1 MSQVLLEADQI
12 KMYFGGIKALDGV
25 SLSVGSQTIHTVIG
39 PNGSGK
45 STMFNV
51 LTGFYRATGG
61 HIAFCGKEI
70 TGSAPHRISEMGM
83 ARTFQTL
90 RLFPEMTVLENVIVG
105 MHSRIRETFWSA
117 ALHLPSAANEERV
130 AYEKAEQILE
140 MVGLSAKNRQPAKSL
155 AYGEGRLLE
164 IARAMA
170 SEPKVL
176 LLDEPAAGMNP
187 SETKQVMELIRKLCQ
202 RGLTI
207 VLVEHDMKVVISYS
221 DMVTVLDHGKKIA
234 EGAPKEIL
242 QNEAVITAYLGK
254 RREHHA

>member
-12 KMYFGGIKALDGV
+12 KMYFGGIRALDGV
-25 SLSVGSQTIHTVIG
+25 NLSVRHQTIHAVIG

-61 HIAFCGKEI
+61 RIAFCGKDI
-70 TGSAPHRISEMGM
+70 TGSTPHRISEMGM

-105 MHSRIRETFWSA
+105 MHNRIQESFWSA
-117 ALHLPSAANEERV
+117 ALHIPSTVRNERI
-130 AYEKAEQILE
+130 ARDKAEQILE
-140 MVGLSAKNRQPAKSL
+140 LVGLSDKSLQPAKSL

-164 IARAMA
+164 IARALA
-170 SEPKVL
+170 SEPKIL

-187 SETKQVMELIRKLCQ
+187 FETKQVMELIRQLCQ
-202 RGLTI
+202 HGMTI

-221 DMVTVLDHGKKIA
+221 DMVTVLDHGKKLA

-242 QNEAVITAYLGK
+242 QDEAVIAAYLGK